1 MKRNSI
7 TILLTLVALIVP
19 QQSVTAS
26 QAKAGA
32 KCAKVNSIQTVGGKK
47 FTCIKSGNKLVWNKG
62 VVVKKPTPTPTP
74 TAIGDPI
81 GAVGSTPSPTPTPTP
96 SPTAKPVVTTLTFDD
111 LVQNYLEIPRIVWT
125 KSRDVILSS
134 TKKAPPFRV
143 SMGPNTQL
151 IYKTPEVAFDL
162 VSKLYSGYEVSPN
175 LVVLSFNFADVD
187 WAVTQMQKEVPV
199 VDSRWIKGSACKT
212 KATCWG
218 GGVFIDDKDR
228 ALLVITTEIKDA
240 NHLTGTLEAHE
251 YTHAIQQNQMV
262 KVYQLWPM
270 TEPWPP
276 TWYVEGHALYSQN
289 ATIYHTSFQEY
300 LSGRKEVTQE
310 LYKSSI
316 YTSEYIQEFFTV
328 KQNEDWYKKYDS
340 WRQYDLGSMLV
351 EILVAIKG
359 PASTMEMWKL
369 AGTGVKFEDAF
380 EKIYGTSFAKALPII
395 SKAIALQLGKS

>member
-1 MKRNSI
+1 MIKKIS
-7 TILLTLVALIVP
+7 LLLATSLAFAFIQP
-19 QQSVTAS
+19 IATA
-26 QAKAGA
+26 AVKPGDACKKAGQLSTSSGV
-32 KCAKVNSIQTVGGKK
+32 KY
-47 FTCIKSGNKLVWNKG
+47 TCVKSGKKLVWNKG
-62 VVVKKPTPTPTP
+62 VAVKKPAPTP

-81 GAVGSTPSPTPTPTP
+81 GAVGSTPTPTPTPT
-96 SPTAKPVVTTLTFDD
+96 AKPVITTLTFDD
-111 LVQNYLEIPRIVWT
+111 LVENYTEISRIAWT
-125 KSRDVILSS
+125 KSRDAIQAS

-143 SMGPNTQL
+143 SIGPNTEL
-151 IYKTPEVAFDL
+151 IYKTPEIAFDL

-276 TWYVEGHALYSQN
+276 TWYVEGHAEFSQN
-289 ATIYHTSFQEY
+289 AAIYYKSFEEY
-300 LSGRKEVTQE
+300 LSSRKEVIQE
-310 LYKSSI
+310 LIKGPK
-316 YTSEYIQEFFTV
+316 YTSDYMQEFFSV

-340 WRQYDLGSMLV
+340 WRQYDIGSMFA

-369 AGTGVKFEDAF
+369 AGLGIKFEDAF
-380 EKIYGTSFAKALPII
+380 EKIYGISFAKALPIM
-395 SKAIALQLGKS
+395 SKAIALQLGRS

>member
-1 MKRNSI
+1 MIKKIS
-7 TILLTLVALIVP
+7 LLLATSLAFAFIQP
-19 QQSVTAS
+19 IATA
-26 QAKAGA
+26 AVKPGDACKKAGQLSTSSGV
-32 KCAKVNSIQTVGGKK
+32 KY
-47 FTCIKSGNKLVWNKG
+47 TCVKSGKKLVWNKG
-62 VVVKKPTPTPTP
+62 VAVKKPAPTP

-81 GAVGSTPSPTPTPTP
+81 GAVGSTPTPTPTPT
-96 SPTAKPVVTTLTFDD
+96 AKPVITTLTFDD
-111 LVQNYLEIPRIVWT
+111 LVENYTEISRIAWT
-125 KSRDVILSS
+125 KSRDAIQAS

-143 SMGPNTQL
+143 SIGPNTEL
-151 IYKTPEVAFDL
+151 IYKTPEIAFDL

-212 KATCWG
+212 QATCWG

-276 TWYVEGHALYSQN
+276 TWYVEGHAEFSQN
-289 ATIYHTSFQEY
+289 AAIYYKSFEEY
-300 LSGRKEVTQE
+300 LSSRKEVIQE
-310 LYKSSI
+310 LIKGPK
-316 YTSEYIQEFFTV
+316 YTSDYMQEFFSV

-340 WRQYDLGSMLV
+340 WRQYDIGSMFA

-369 AGTGVKFEDAF
+369 AGLGIKFEDAF
-380 EKIYGTSFAKALPII
+380 EKIYGISFAKALPIM
-395 SKAIALQLGKS
+395 SKAIALQLGRS

>member
-1 MKRNSI
+1 MSKK
-7 TILLTLVALIVP
+7 ILVLLAASLTLALIQPLANAAVKP
-19 QQSVTAS
+19 GT
-26 QAKAGA
+26 
-32 KCAKVNSIQTVGGKK
+32 KCAKLGQTSTSAGIKY
-47 FTCIKSGNKLVWNKG
+47 TCIKSGKKLVWNKG
-62 VVVKKPTPTPTP
+62 VVVKKPTPTPSP

-81 GAVGSTPSPTPTPTP
+81 GAVGSTPTPMPTPTPTP
-96 SPTAKPVVTTLTFDD
+96 TAKPLVTTLTFDD

-228 ALLVITTEIKDA
+228 ALLVVTTEIKDA

-251 YTHAIQQNQMV
+251 YTHGVQQNQMRFA
-262 KVYQLWPM
+262 Q
-270 TEPWPP
+270 PWPP
-276 TWYVEGHALYSQN
+276 NDTYPPVWLHEGGAHFSQN
-289 ATIYHTSFQEY
+289 AAINFESFDKYLSFRRESASHIFNDSKITSQWIQEY
-300 LSGRKEVTQE
+300 LGANPDLTWYRKYNRWTMFVMGAM
-310 LYKSSI
+310 
-316 YTSEYIQEFFTV
+316 F
-328 KQNEDWYKKYDS
+328 
-340 WRQYDLGSMLV
+340 V
-351 EILVAIKG
+351 EALVAIKG
-359 PASTMEMWKL
+359 PESTMEVWKL
-369 AGTGVKFEDAF
+369 AGTGLKFSQAF
-380 EKIYGTSFAKALPII
+380 EKVYGISFEKALPII
-395 SKAIALQLGKS
+395 SKAIALELGRS

>member
-1 MKRNSI
+1 MIKKIS
-7 TILLTLVALIVP
+7 LLLAISLAFAFIQP
-19 QQSVTAS
+19 IATA
-26 QAKAGA
+26 AVKPGDACKKAGQLSTSSGV
-32 KCAKVNSIQTVGGKK
+32 KY
-47 FTCIKSGNKLVWNKG
+47 TCVKSGKKLVWNKG
-62 VVVKKPTPTPTP
+62 VAVKKPAPTP

-81 GAVGSTPSPTPTPTP
+81 GAVGSTPTPTPTPTP
-96 SPTAKPVVTTLTFDD
+96 TAKPVITTLTFDD
-111 LVQNYLEIPRIVWT
+111 LVENYTEISRIAWT
-125 KSRDVILSS
+125 KSRDAIQAS

-143 SMGPNTQL
+143 SIGPNTEL
-151 IYKTPEVAFDL
+151 IYKTPEIAFDL

-276 TWYVEGHALYSQN
+276 TWYVEGHAEFSQN
-289 ATIYHTSFQEY
+289 AAIYYKSFEEY
-300 LSGRKEVTQE
+300 LSSRKEVIQE
-310 LYKSSI
+310 LIKGPK
-316 YTSEYIQEFFTV
+316 YTSDYMQEFFSV

-340 WRQYDLGSMLV
+340 WRQYDIGSMFA

-369 AGTGVKFEDAF
+369 AGSGIKFEDAF
-380 EKIYGTSFAKALPII
+380 EKIYGISFAKALPIM
-395 SKAIALQLGKS
+395 SKAIALQLGRS